1 MNSVSKNQE
10 TNSALLSHAEI
21 TKVMNK
27 MSSIIKLSCSY
38 KIGKTGERADERFK
52 NGYEDEYDEIKVLYT
67 DKSPNKVSRMESI
80 LIDSCKE
87 DPKCQNVK
95 DGGHSVNDWMTD
107 KNGEYITYIVYKRQ
121 NHNNEGIQQTV
132 DKCKYLSGY
141 KSELL

>member
-27 MSSIIKLSCSY
+27 MSSIIKVSCSY
-38 KIGKTGERADERFK
+38 KIGKTGERTDERFK

-121 NHNNEGIQQTV
+121 NHNNEGIQQIV

-141 KSELL
+141 KSELF

>member
-27 MSSIIKLSCSY
+27 MSSIIKVSCSY
-38 KIGKTGERADERFK
+38 NIGKTGERADERFK

-121 NHNNEGIQQTV
+121 NHNNEGIQQIV

-141 KSELL
+141 KSELF

>member
-10 TNSALLSHAEI
+10 TNCALLSNAEI
-21 TKVMNK
+21 TKVMK
-27 MSSIIKLSCSY
+27 TMSSIIKVSCSY
-38 KIGKTGERADERFK
+38 KIGKTGEKADERFK

-67 DKSPNKVSRMESI
+67 DKNPDKVSRMESI

-95 DGGHSVNDWMTD
+95 DGGHSVNDLMTD
-107 KNGEYITYIVYKRQ
+107 KNGEYITYVVYKRQ
-121 NHNNEGIQQTV
+121 NQNTEGIQQIV
-132 DKCKYLSGY
+132 DKFKYLSEY

>member
-1 MNSVSKNQE
+1 MG
-10 TNSALLSHAEI
+10 TLYWWF
-21 TKVMNK
+21 T
-27 MSSIIKLSCSY
+27 
-38 KIGKTGERADERFK
+38 DERFK

-121 NHNNEGIQQTV
+121 NHNNEGIQQIV

>member
-10 TNSALLSHAEI
+10 TNSAQPSLKEI
-21 TKVMNK
+21 TIVMDT
-27 MSSIIKLSCSY
+27 MSSIINVSCSY

-52 NGYEDEYDEIKVLYT
+52 NGYEDEYDEIKVLYM
-67 DKSPNKVSRMESI
+67 DKNPDKVSIMESI
-80 LIDSCKE
+80 LIDSCKK

-95 DGGHSVNDWMTD
+95 DGGHSVNDLMTD

-121 NHNNEGIQQTV
+121 NHNNDGIQQIV
-132 DKCKYLSGY
+132 DKCKYLSEY

>member
-10 TNSALLSHAEI
+10 TNCAHPSLKEI
-21 TKVMNK
+21 TKVMDT
-27 MSSIIKLSCSY
+27 MSNIINVSCSY
-38 KIGKTGERADERFK
+38 KIGKTGERADERYK
-52 NGYEDEYDEIKVLYT
+52 NGYEDEYDEIKVLYM
-67 DKSPNKVSRMESI
+67 DKNPDKVSRMESI
-80 LIDSCKE
+80 LIDSCKN

-121 NHNNEGIQQTV
+121 NHNNDGIQQIV
-132 DKCKYLSGY
+132 DKCKYISEY

>member
-10 TNSALLSHAEI
+10 TNCAHPSLKEI
-21 TKVMNK
+21 TKVMDT
-27 MSSIIKLSCSY
+27 MSNIINVSCSY
-38 KIGKTGERADERFK
+38 KIGKTGERADERYK
-52 NGYEDEYDEIKVLYT
+52 NGYEDEYDEIKVLYM
-67 DKSPNKVSRMESI
+67 DKNPDKVSRMESI
-80 LIDSCKE
+80 LIDSCKN

-121 NHNNEGIQQTV
+121 NHNNDGIQQIV
-132 DKCKYLSGY
+132 DKCKYLSEY